1 MHRFLS
7 LFEYSGLGRIV
18 CRLWGG
24 ALLALMAGCA
34 TQSLQTPTRTASEI
48 TADLQHVLPP
58 GIPDRDGWAR
68 DIAVS
73 FTAQGLDASRE
84 NLCAV
89 VAVTQQESSFQA
101 DPVVPGL
108 PGIAKR
114 EIDKRTQALH
124 LPEFLVNA
132 ALGIESPTGKTYKQR
147 LDAVRT
153 EKELSEIFEDFIGV
167 VPMGRQLFG
176 GLNPVHTGG
185 PMQVSIDFAQSNAE
199 DYPYAI
205 EDSIRREVFTRRGGM
220 YFGIAHLLG
229 YPAHYDSVLYRFA
242 DFNAG
247 WFASRNA
254 AFQAAVSRLSGI
266 ELALDGDLLIH
277 GAIEPSQTERAVRS
291 IRRQVDINEARI
303 RPSLE
308 KGDSLAFE
316 DTDLYERVFEL
327 ADKDAGKPLPRAI
340 LPGIKLESPKITRNL
355 TTAWFANRVHD
366 RWKQCMARGAMPR

>member
-1 MHRFLS
+1 MQR
-7 LFEYSGLGRIV
+7 LF
-18 CRLWGG
+18 G
-24 ALLALMAGCA
+24 ATLIMILAGCA
-34 TQSLQTPTRTASEI
+34 TQGPRTSERSASEI
-48 TADLQHVLPP
+48 AGDLQRMLPSNV
-58 GIPDRDGWAR
+58 PDRGGWAR

-101 DPVVPGL
+101 DPVVPDL
-108 PGIAKR
+108 PNIAKR
-114 EIDKRTQALH
+114 EIDRRTQALH
-124 LPEFLVNA
+124 LPEFVVDA
-132 ALGIESPTGKTYKQR
+132 ALGIRSPTGKTYKQR

-153 EKELSEIFEDFIGV
+153 EKQLSEIFEDLIGM

-185 PMQVSIDFAQSNAE
+185 PMQVSIDFAQSHAQ
-199 DYPYAI
+199 DYPYTV
-205 EDSIRREVFTRRGGM
+205 DTSIRHEVFTRRGGM

-247 WFASRNA
+247 WYASRNA
-254 AFQAAVSRLSGI
+254 AFQAAVSQLSGI
-266 ELALDGDLLIH
+266 ELALDGDLLIR
-277 GAIEPSQTERAVRS
+277 GSIEPGQTERAVRA
-291 IRRQVDINEARI
+291 IRRQLDINETRI
-303 RPSLE
+303 RSSLE
-308 KGDSLAFE
+308 KGDSLEFE
-316 DTDLYERVFEL
+316 DTDLYRHVFEL
-327 ADKDAGKPLPRAI
+327 ADQDSGKSFPRAV

-366 RWKQCMARGAMPR
+366 RWKQCMARSKIS